1 MTIII
6 KTAGVDYSADNVGWY
21 GEHLP
26 ALGSLQWA
34 GAFGSGWEM
43 PLGYD
48 YSMRGRPGQ
57 VVGSPARESAF
68 AVMNLAN
75 YVETPISDSGLIA
88 AGTAGQFT
96 LVAVVR
102 GVPATGTASI
112 ISTIGTSAQS
122 GFRFG
127 KAAGAGTLSILA
139 DKGSETQ
146 STVTLSA
153 GASGTDAEFV
163 AVTVSGLS
171 VAMYRRGAAYTAM
184 RAGSGSLTLS
194 GIEGRDVGWRVGSV
208 YSGAAPDLPI
218 AMAGLYDRALTASEI
233 SEAYEAAKKRM
244 AGRGVAI

>member
-57 VVGSPARESAF
+57 VVGSPVRESAF

-75 YVETPISDSGLIA
+75 YVETPITDSGLIA
-88 AGTAGQFT
+88 SGTLGQFT
-96 LVAVVR
+96 LVAVTS
-102 GVPATGTASI
+102 GVPSSGTAGI
-112 ISTIGTSAQS
+112 ISTIGTSVQS
-122 GFRFG
+122 GFRLG
-127 KAAGAGTLSILA
+127 KSAGAGTLSLLA

-146 STVTLSA
+146 STVTLGA
-153 GASGTDAEFV
+153 GSSGAGEEFV
-163 AVTVSGLS
+163 AVVVNDLNVTL
-171 VAMYRRGAAYTAM
+171 YRRGASDTAM
-184 RAGSGSLTLS
+184 LAGSGSLTIS
-194 GIEGRDVGWRVGSV
+194 GIEGRGVGWRVGSV
-208 YSGAAPDLPI
+208 YSGSAPDI
-218 AMAGLYDRALTASEI
+218 RIGMAGLYDRALTEIEI
-233 SEAYEAAKKRM
+233 SAAYEAAKKRM
-244 AGRGVAI
+244 ALHGVAI